1 MRRGT
6 TPTHTFT
13 LPFDIPEGASVRVVY
28 AQNDKIVVE
37 RTTEACTVE
46 GKKITVRL
54 TDEETLRIDC
64 SPHFHNGK
72 YEPHM
77 IEIQIGIATPNG
89 DKLWSDIIT
98 DTPERILRKDGV
110 I

>member
-13 LPFDIPEGASVRVVY
+13 LPFEIPEGSSIRIVY
-28 AQNDKIVVE
+28 AQNDKIIIE
-37 RTTEACTVE
+37 RTTETCTVD
-46 GKKITVRL
+46 GKVITVRL
-54 TDEETLRIDC
+54 TDKETLCVDC
-64 SPHFHNGK
+64 TPHWFEGRLQPYPVEVQVGVK
-72 YEPHM
+72 
-77 IEIQIGIATPNG
+77 TPNG

-98 DTPERILRKDGV
+98 DDPERIIRKDGV